1 MGELCNLIKQYDEMV
16 HKNPDMAT
24 EEQRLRIEKFRVEI
38 EKVKGNKETTSN
50 TAQMRGLM

>member
-1 MGELCNLIKQYDEMV
+1 MV